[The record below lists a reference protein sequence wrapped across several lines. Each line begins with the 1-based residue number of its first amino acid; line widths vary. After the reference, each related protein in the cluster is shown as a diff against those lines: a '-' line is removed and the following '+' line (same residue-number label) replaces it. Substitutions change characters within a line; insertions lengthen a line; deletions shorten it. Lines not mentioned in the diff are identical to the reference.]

1 MDIRKEFL
9 EFFKGKGHEIKPSA
23 PLVPEDESL
32 LFTNAGMVPFKPI
45 FTGEKPAPTP
55 PRACS
60 SQLCMR
66 AGGKHNDLEN
76 VGYTNR
82 HHTLFEMLG
91 NFSFGDYFK
100 EDAIAYAWEF
110 VTEVLKLPK
119 DKLWITIHDSDD
131 EAGKIW
137 EKYVSKDRIVKM
149 GDKDNFWQMGDT
161 GPCGPCSEIHFDQ
174 GEEKFN
180 SKEDY
185 LGGDGDRFLEIWN
198 LVFMQYNRDEN
209 GKLTPLPKPSID
221 TGMGLERITA
231 IKEGVTSNYDSSIFK
246 PLLEK
251 IVEITA
257 KEYHTDKRGAS
268 HRVIA
273 DHIRAVAF
281 LTAQG
286 VQFGR
291 EGRGYVLRRILR
303 RGVRHGYLL
312 GQREPFM
319 YKIIDTLAAQL
330 GEQYPYLIEKKQAIK
345 DTVKL
350 EEERFFET
358 IDKGME
364 LFKEELDKTTG
375 DMFSGEVA
383 FKLYDT
389 YGFPLDLTEDMLREV
404 NKKVDMK
411 VFNDLMQ
418 EQKQRARANW
428 KGSGD
433 IKINLKDLE
442 TIKSNE
448 FVGYE
453 HTIYKTKI
461 KALFD
466 ENMNLVNSLNGNGWV
481 MLEKTPFYA
490 ESGGQT
496 GDKGELRIEN
506 GELRIEN
513 GEPTQSAEMEN
524 GKWKILAKVVD
535 TKKFDER
542 NLSKVTEAK
551 LKVGDEVE
559 AVVDESRSEITKN
572 HSATHLLHAALRKI
586 LGKHVTQAGSLVE
599 NNRLRF
605 DFTHPK
611 ALSKEEV
618 DKIEELVNKII
629 AKSIPAE
636 IKQMSMEEAKKT
648 GAMALFGEKYGD
660 IVRVVK
666 FGDFSVELC
675 GGTHVSNTAEIN
687 SFYITKESGV
697 SAGVRRIEAVAGF
710 GAFKYAKAY
719 RDSVEELKAK
729 HKAKDLDKFI
739 DKQKEE
745 IKKLKNE
752 IKNLEKATVKEIK
765 PIEKDG
771 INYVIERIDNAN
783 LREIATDLK
792 AKSDK
797 LVVFLAG
804 ENKGKVTLV
813 AVSTVDSVK
822 AGDLIKNYAPIVGGK
837 GGGKAD
843 FAQGGGKDASMIDEM
858 IKKVKEELTKGE
870 KG

>member
-9 EFFKGKGHEIKPSA
+9 NFFENKGHKVYPSA
-23 PLVPEDESL
+23 PLVPDDPTL

-55 PRACS
+55 PRATS

-100 EDAIAYAWEF
+100 EEAIAYAWEF
-110 VTEVLKLPK
+110 VTEVLNLPK
-119 DKLWITIHDSDD
+119 ERLWITIHESDD

-161 GPCGPCSEIHFDQ
+161 GPCGPCSEIHYDQ
-174 GEEKFN
+174 GEQFN
-180 SKEDY
+180 SPEDY

-198 LVFMQYNRDEN
+198 LVFMQYNRDEKGN
-209 GKLTPLPKPSID
+209 LTPLPKPSID

-231 IKEGVTSNYDSSIFK
+231 IKEGVTSNYDSSIFR

-251 IVEITA
+251 IVEITE
-257 KEYHTDKRGAS
+257 KEYFRDKRGAS

-273 DHIRAVAF
+273 DHIRAVSF
-281 LTAQG
+281 LLAEG
-286 VQFGR
+286 VRFDR

-319 YKIIDTLAAQL
+319 YKIVDTLANQM
-330 GEQYPYLIEKKQAIK
+330 GSHYPQLIEKKEAIK
-345 DTVKL
+345 EAMKL

-358 IDKGME
+358 IDKGMA
-364 LFKEELDKTTG
+364 LFKEELAKTTG
-375 DMFSGEVA
+375 EVFSGKVA

-389 YGFPLDLTEDMLREV
+389 YGFPLDLTQDMLREAG
-404 NKKVDMK
+404 KKVDIEE
-411 VFNDLMQ
+411 FNKLM
-418 EQKQRARANW
+418 EDQKQRARANW

-433 IKINLKDLE
+433 KKINLKDLSKYE
-442 TIKSNE
+442 PNK

-453 HTIYKTKI
+453 KTKVKTKI

-466 ENMNLVNSLNGNGWV
+466 EELNEVKELNGSGWV
-481 MLEKTPFYA
+481 MLEETPFYA
-490 ESGGQT
+490 ESGGQI
-496 GDKGELRIEN
+496 GDKGIL
-506 GELRIEN
+506 
-513 GEPTQSAEMEN
+513 QWKMEN
-524 GKWKILAKVVD
+524 GKWKIVGRVID
-535 TKKFDER
+535 TQKFDGR
-542 NLSKVTEAK
+542 NLSKVENAN

-559 AVVDESRSEITKN
+559 AVVDESRREIAKH
-572 HSATHLLHAALRKI
+572 HSATHLLHSALRKV
-586 LGKHVTQAGSLVE
+586 LGEHVTQAGSLVE
-599 NNRLRF
+599 ANRLRF

-611 ALSKEEV
+611 ALTKEELQ
-618 DKIEELVNKII
+618 KIQDMVNNII
-629 AKSIPAE
+629 ARGIEGNVAEMSID
-636 IKQMSMEEAKKT
+636 EAKAK

-660 IVRVVK
+660 IVRVVE

-675 GGTHVSNTAEIN
+675 GGTHVKNTAEIG

-697 SAGVRRIEAVAGF
+697 SSGVRRIEAVAGLS
-710 GAFKYAKAY
+710 AYEYAKNHINLL
-719 RDSVEELKAK
+719 EEIKAEN
-729 HKAKDLDKFI
+729 KAKDVKKFI
-739 DKQKEE
+739 EKQKEE
-745 IKKLKNE
+745 IKKLKEE
-752 IKNLEKATVKEIK
+752 IKNLEKAAVKEIK
-765 PIEKDG
+765 PVEKNG
-771 INYVIERIDNAN
+771 INFVIERIDNSN

-792 AKSDK
+792 GRIDN
-797 LVVFLAG
+797 LVALLVG
-804 ENKGKVTLV
+804 ENKGKVQIV
-813 AVSTVDSVK
+813 AVSKVGDIK
-822 AGDLIKNYAPIVGGK
+822 AGDLIKEFAPIVGGK
-837 GGGKAD
+837 GGGKPD
-843 FAQGGGKDASMIDEM
+843 FAQGGGKDVSKIDEL
-858 IKKVKEELTKGE
+858 IKKAKELLLGE
-870 KG
+870 

>member
-1 MDIRKEFL
+1 MDIRKKFL
-9 EFFKGKGHEIKPSA
+9 EFFESKGHKVYPSA
-23 PLVPEDESL
+23 PLVPDDPTL

-100 EDAIAYAWEF
+100 EDAIKYAWEF
-110 VTEVLKLPK
+110 VTEVLELPK
-119 DKLWITIHDSDD
+119 DRLWITIHESDD

-161 GPCGPCSEIHFDQ
+161 GPCGPCSEIHYDQ
-174 GEEKFN
+174 GADKFN
-180 SKEDY
+180 SPEDY

-209 GKLTPLPKPSID
+209 GNLTPLPKPSID

-231 IKEGVTSNYDSSIFK
+231 IKEGVTSNYDSSIFR

-251 IVEITA
+251 IVEITG

-273 DHIRAVAF
+273 DHIRAVTF
-281 LTAQG
+281 LVAQG
-286 VQFGR
+286 VQFSR

-312 GQREPFM
+312 GMREPFM
-319 YKIIDTLAAQL
+319 YKIVDTLANQM
-330 GEQYPYLIEKKQAIK
+330 GEQYPYLLEKKESVK
-345 DTVKL
+345 DTIKL

-358 IDKGME
+358 IDKGMQ
-364 LFKEELDKTTG
+364 LFEEELKKTSG
-375 DMFSGEVA
+375 DVFSGEVA

-411 VFNDLMQ
+411 TFNALME

-433 IKINLKDLE
+433 VKINLKDLE
-442 TIKSNE
+442 KIEPNK

-453 HTIYKTKI
+453 YTEYETKV

-466 ENMNLVNSLNGNGWV
+466 ENMNLVEELVNKDGWV
-481 MLEKTPFYA
+481 MVEETPFYA
-490 ESGGQT
+490 ESGGQV
-496 GDKGELRIEN
+496 GDKGEI
-506 GELRIEN
+506 IK
-513 GEPTQSAEMEN
+513 N
-524 GKWKILAKVVD
+524 GKVVAKVVD
-535 TKKFDER
+535 TKKFDDR
-542 NLSKVTEAK
+542 NLSKVVKAD
-551 LKVGDEVE
+551 LKVGDEVK
-559 AVVDESRSEITKN
+559 AVVDESRSEIAKN
-572 HSATHLLHAALRKI
+572 HTATHLLHAALRKV
-586 LGKHVTQAGSLVE
+586 LGEHVTQAGSLVE
-599 NNRLRF
+599 ANRLRF

-611 ALSKEEV
+611 ALTKEELMA
-618 DKIEELVNKII
+618 IEEMVNRVIV
-629 AKSIPAE
+629 KSIPAE
-636 IKQMSMEEAKKT
+636 VKEMSIDEAKKI

-660 IVRVVK
+660 VVRVVK
-666 FGDFSVELC
+666 FGDFSIELC
-675 GGTHVSNTAEIN
+675 GGTHVNNTAEVN

-710 GAFKYAKAY
+710 GAYKYARGY
-719 RDSVEELKAK
+719 IDLVEEIKAEN
-729 HKAKDLDKFI
+729 KAKDVKSFI
-739 DKQKEE
+739 EKQKD
-745 IKKLKNE
+745 E
-752 IKNLEKATVKEIK
+752 IKNLKSKIKELEKAALKELK
-765 PIEKDG
+765 PVQKDG
-771 INYVIERIDNAN
+771 VNYIIERIDKAN
-783 LREIATDLK
+783 LREIATELK
-792 AKSDK
+792 GKFDN
-797 LVVFLAG
+797 LVAFLAG
-804 ENKGKVTLV
+804 ENNGKVTLV
-813 AVSTVDSVK
+813 AVSKTDNIK

-837 GGGKAD
+837 GGGKPD
-843 FAQGGGKDASMIDEM
+843 FAQGGGKDVSKIDEM
-858 IKKVKEELTKGE
+858 IEKVKKDLL
-870 KG
+870 